1 MSIDFEG
8 AMQRLGNDL
17 SLYQEFIGYCEE
29 DCPKRMAEI
38 ISAVEAGNAPAL
50 LHAAH
55 GLKGLMASL
64 GAKDVVVH
72 ASALE
77 RMGRA
82 DDLETAPE
90 TLAKLQA
97 DIDQLPRELEPYRNA
112 SALEFSGKQKE

>member
-17 SLYQEFIGYCEE
+17 ALYQEFIGYCEE

-38 ISAVEAGNAPAL
+38 VAAIESGNAQAL
-50 LHAAH
+50 QHAAH

-64 GAKDVVVH
+64 GANEVIDH

-82 DDLETAPE
+82 DNLETAAE
-90 TLAKLQA
+90 TLAKLQVS
-97 DIDQLPRELEPYRNA
+97 IDQLYRDLQPYRRHG
-112 SALEFSGKQKE
+112 S